1 MKILIT
7 AFASLL
13 VFNVF
18 AEESLDEYKRL
29 ANEKISKELNTLEAN
44 KTCVND
50 ASSIKAFKACHV
62 HVGHWHMQKQEGR
75 EKVKIHHK
83 MLK

>member
-1 MKILIT
+1 MKVLLT

-29 ANEKISKELNTLEAN
+29 ANEKITREQTSLEAN
-44 KTCVND
+44 RTCVND
-50 ASSIKAFKACHV
+50 ASTIKGFKACHV
-62 HVGHWHMQKQEGR
+62 HVGHWHMQKQEG
-75 EKVKIHHK
+75 KVKVIHK
-83 MLK
+83 VIK